1 MELYRVS
8 HTSTVLFE
16 QHFHGRPNTIGN
28 IRMGYINGHCN
39 QEKSYLYS
47 LPILEDYQELAP
59 MSEKFWIKSQFKMAL
74 KCTQYFIVQIPTWI

>member
-47 LPILEDYQELAP
+47 QPILEDY
-59 MSEKFWIKSQFKMAL
+59 
-74 KCTQYFIVQIPTWI
+74 